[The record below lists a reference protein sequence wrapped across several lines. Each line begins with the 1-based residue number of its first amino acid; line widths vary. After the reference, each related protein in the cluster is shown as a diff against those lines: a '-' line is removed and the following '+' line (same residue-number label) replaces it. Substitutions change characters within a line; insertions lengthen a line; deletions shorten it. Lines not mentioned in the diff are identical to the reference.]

1 MKKRV
6 LPFLG
11 RTFERLLFLAM
22 IAVCMDYSC
31 FVIKRA
37 ASEVSE
43 TVGKN
48 LMPLV
53 HVARSQPAKESD
65 DDRARRTVKD
75 FLKDVGLAVPPMR
88 DFR

>member
-1 MKKRV
+1 MKKNI
-6 LPFLG
+6 LAFLG

-22 IAVCMDYSC
+22 IAVCVDYSC

-37 ASEVSE
+37 ANEVAE

-53 HVARSQPAKESD
+53 QVARSQPTKESD
-65 DDRARRTVKD
+65 EDRARRTVRD
-75 FLKDVGLAVPPMR
+75 LLKDVGIRAVPNVEYR
-88 DFR
+88 